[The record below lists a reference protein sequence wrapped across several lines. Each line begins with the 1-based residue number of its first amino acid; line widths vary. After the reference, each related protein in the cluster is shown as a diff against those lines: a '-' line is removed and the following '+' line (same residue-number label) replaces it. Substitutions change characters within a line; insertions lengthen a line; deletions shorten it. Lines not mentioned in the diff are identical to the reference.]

1 MKLLHTSDWHL
12 GVQINK
18 SDRIDEFRQV
28 IDWLLALVKK
38 EEIDLFLIAG
48 DVFDSVNPPN
58 SARALYYNFISD
70 LSRTCCRHLV
80 VVGGNHD
87 SSSLLD
93 APGSL
98 LKRTR
103 GLDVHIVGGIKPED
117 SGEEVIIL
125 RDEKDAP
132 EAVICAVPYIPEK
145 YLRLFESGE
154 SIEDQDA
161 KALEG
166 YRKHYGDVGAR
177 AETER
182 ERIQNEFGIEV
193 PMIVTGHL
201 PVSGCEKMWCGDDG
215 MRRVMIG
222 NLNGVGIDVF
232 PESADYI
239 ALGHI
244 HRGYPVNDIA
254 HIRYS
259 GSVVPIGFDETEY
272 SKVVCLAK
280 FGGTKAD
287 VREIP
292 VPRFRQMKKIT
303 GTCLHEICQ
312 SIDQMKEEIG
322 EETGYFKAVNTGE
335 PVSGLFHEITSYIEG
350 KNLVC
355 CSVEQKYIT
364 ITGMTPV
371 TEGESVEDLD
381 EHEAFERLL
390 EARKISEEEKSV
402 LRPMFNEVLNAVWER
417 DENEESEDQEGL
429 KNQRKD
435 G

>member
-18 SDRIDEFRQV
+18 SDRISEFRQV

-38 EEIDLFLIAG
+38 EKIDLFLIAG
-48 DVFDSVNPPN
+48 DVFDSVNPPT
-58 SARALYYNFISD
+58 SARALYYDFISD

-87 SSSLLD
+87 SSGLLE
-93 APGSL
+93 APSAL

-103 GLDVHIVGGIKPED
+103 GLDVHIVGGIDPED
-117 SGEEVIIL
+117 SAGEVIVL
-125 RDEKDAP
+125 SDEKGAP
-132 EAVICAVPYIPEK
+132 EAVVCAVPYIPEK
-145 YLRLFESGE
+145 HLRLFESGE
-154 SIEDQDA
+154 SIEDQDT
-161 KALEG
+161 KSLEG
-166 YRKHYGDVGAR
+166 YRKHYSDVGAR

-182 ERIQNEFGIEV
+182 GRIRNESGIEV
-193 PMIVTGHL
+193 PIIVTGHL

-222 NLNGVGIDVF
+222 NLNGVGIDIF
-232 PESADYI
+232 PGSADYI

-259 GSVVPIGFDETEY
+259 GSIVPIGFDETEY
-272 SKVVCLAK
+272 SKVVCLAR
-280 FGGTKAD
+280 FDGAKAD
-287 VREIP
+287 VTEVP

-303 GTCLHEICQ
+303 GTSLKEICQ
-312 SIDQMKEEIG
+312 SIDEMKAETG
-322 EETGYFKAVNTGE
+322 DETGYFKAVNTGE
-335 PVSGLFHEITSYIEG
+335 PVNGLFHEITDYIEG

-355 CSVEQKYIT
+355 CSVEQKFLS

-390 EARKISEEEKSV
+390 EARKVPEKEKSV
-402 LRPMFNEVLNAVWER
+402 LRPMFNEVLNSVLER
-417 DENEESEDQEGL
+417 GENEEDED
-429 KNQRKD
+429 
-435 G
+435 